1 MEKNAKS
8 LNFSILKVDKETR
21 EMDKNRCKE
30 ALSTHTDVLTLIWVA
45 LLGVFLSWEGGIT
58 PSPCLKLVR
67 IMLETSNLVREYTH
81 I

>member
-45 LLGVFLSWEGGIT
+45 LLGVYFELGRGDYPFPLSKT
-58 PSPCLKLVR
+58 C
-67 IMLETSNLVREYTH
+67 
-81 I
+81 